1 MRGPIAEK
9 EYINC
14 QKAISKKWRDCFAT
28 SRCLLKEQKGWDYAQ
43 VTKGGVC
50 LDEIDLT
57 AMESKITKDLYFAGE
72 VVDYD
77 GPCGGYNL
85 QYAFE
90 TGMLAGKEMAN
101 E

>member
-1 MRGPIAEK
+1 MQK

-14 QKAISKKWRDCFAT
+14 QRRYQRNGETASPLPLSPKGA
-28 SRCLLKEQKGWDYAQ
+28 KGWDYAQ

>member
-1 MRGPIAEK
+1 MAR
-9 EYINC
+9 
-14 QKAISKKWRDCFAT
+14 
-28 SRCLLKEQKGWDYAQ
+28 LLRHFPLSPKGAKGWDYAQ